1 MERIYRAEAFIT
13 LKTNGIQ
20 NSDPDINAIDDV
32 KFANKLK
39 SHTTKTEEEEEE
51 EEENQQDEKF
61 INKSLNIENISL
73 NSLDTKTHESTESF
87 NTSDSSKKASINS
100 FNEYQE
106 EPDFE
111 TLIKS
116 PELLESYSTQLDIN
130 DTSSPI
136 IGTFSGIK
144 KCLVDFME
152 EEKMKVRKES
162 YTSEID
168 AEDIVFN
175 ESFQQITEIK
185 SLFLFNESEVNEKIV
200 ETSQVPQNVEAN
212 EEIEEK
218 NKNQVQEENKE
229 KEQNIIKEYRGEEN
243 EGKEEKEEIKIRDEV
258 IQEKTENQE
267 NKLEFKKE
275 ILEINENFK
284 TPKVFDFH
292 KPISK
297 LDQPIYDEPFIGN
310 LHKNTKNTKK
320 SNYDHSTLPNM
331 KIHRFSTK
339 QPRRCNSLKSI
350 DEGVELIDPNF
361 DDICYHGNKN
371 GCTVA
376 VQKPEDVSQEVFKDN
391 WMQRLESLRQK
402 EALLKDKEIALQ
414 SRERLLFKKEKELR
428 ILERMVKDKM
438 KQAELYLK
446 RCKNSQSL
454 ENVFDEKFIDT
465 KSSSGSA
472 ASRVGQV
479 LNVPNNSGK
488 RVPFMGENFWLQ
500 APELK
505 YELSKENLKSLP
517 PSRASYATLP
527 SDVKYGSKF
536 SAYSSFRCRP
546 KPRISYDDL
555 DSTLSA
561 DIGDSSLIVTSRKF
575 DPIVCRKPAA
585 FTRSASE
592 RRPKIESNKIISKE
606 QYFMDDNGEF
616 EEDKIFRKVSDNI
629 FASQDKETKFLN
641 YGVIDDGNSA
651 KSIDRNYAKS
661 EDDEKKSLNL
671 DKAKNKNTKGLKTRP
686 VSWSAETDD
695 WLQRKREAFNLTHKK
710 CVNNCD
716 KENHELKP
724 KTSNYSTVKKKS
736 WKGKKFSIFR

>member
-13 LKTNGIQ
+13 LKISSNQ
-20 NSDPDINAIDDV
+20 NSDSDINAIDDV

-39 SHTTKTEEEEEE
+39 SHLTKTEDENQ
-51 EEENQQDEKF
+51 EENQQDEKF
-61 INKSLNIENISL
+61 INKSVNIENVSL
-73 NSLDTKTHESTESF
+73 SPSNIKTHESIESI

-116 PELLESYSTQLDIN
+116 PELLESYSTQLDTN
-130 DTSSPI
+130 NTSSPI
-136 IGTFSGIK
+136 NGNFSGIK
-144 KCLVDFME
+144 KCLVDFIE
-152 EEKMKVRKES
+152 EEKIKVQNES
-162 YTSEID
+162 YTLEID
-168 AEDIVFN
+168 DEN
-175 ESFQQITEIK
+175 ESLQEIDSIFLFDECEKVKNEIERKEEEEKNDEKEENVQKSQEGKENLKEEEREESKEEKIQETEEIK
-185 SLFLFNESEVNEKIV
+185 SENIPES
-200 ETSQVPQNVEAN
+200 
-212 EEIEEK
+212 
-218 NKNQVQEENKE
+218 
-229 KEQNIIKEYRGEEN
+229 
-243 EGKEEKEEIKIRDEV
+243 
-258 IQEKTENQE
+258 
-267 NKLEFKKE
+267 KLEFKESSLREK
-275 ILEINENFK
+275 FQTQK
-284 TPKVFDFH
+284 
-292 KPISK
+292 S
-297 LDQPIYDEPFIGN
+297 DQIYDEPFIGN
-310 LHKNTKNTKK
+310 LHKTWKNLKK
-320 SNYDHSTLPNM
+320 STFEHSTLPNM
-331 KIHRFSTK
+331 KIHRFAGK
-339 QPRRCNSLKSI
+339 NPRRCSSLKSI
-350 DEGVELIDPNF
+350 DEGVEIIDTNF
-361 DDICYHGNKN
+361 DDICYHGHKN

-376 VQKPEDVSQEVFKDN
+376 VQKPEDVSQDVFKEN

-472 ASRVGQV
+472 TSRAGQV
-479 LNVPNNSGK
+479 LNVPNNNAK
-488 RVPFMGENFWLQ
+488 RVPFIGENFWLQ

-505 YELSKENLKSLP
+505 YELTKENVKSLP
-517 PSRASYATLP
+517 PSRTSYATLP
-527 SDVKYGSKF
+527 SDMKYGRF

-546 KPRISYDDL
+546 KPRMSYDDL

-561 DIGDSSLIVTSRKF
+561 DIGDSSLVVTSRKF
-575 DPIVCRKPAA
+575 DPVVCRKPAA

-592 RRPKIESNKIISKE
+592 RRPKINENKNE
-606 QYFMDDNGEF
+606 QYFINHDNGEF
-616 EEDKIFRKVSDNI
+616 EEDKIFRKLSANI
-629 FASQDKETKFLN
+629 FASQFKETKFLN
-641 YGVIDDGNSA
+641 YGVIDEKNKA
-651 KSIDRNYAKS
+651 KNGDQAKS

-671 DKAKNKNTKGLKTRP
+671 DTDSKGKKKNVKGLKTRP

-695 WLQRKREAFNLTHKK
+695 WLQRKREIFNSTHKK

-716 KENHELKP
+716 KENHEIKP
-724 KTSNYSTVKKKS
+724 KTPSYSTLKKKS